1 MCQRVM
7 ISIALGIRPHL
18 LIADEP
24 TTGLDVTI
32 QAQILEL
39 IKATQAETGASLLLI
54 THDLGV
60 VAEVCRRVA
69 VMYAGR
75 VVEIAAVTDL
85 FAHPRHPYTIHL
97 LTSTLSPDG
106 PPSVNNGSAGV
117 SPAPGAPTSGQEARA
132 PVTHPGRHDSQTL
145 PEGRVKHDVA
155 GAAFTRTVDF
165 TVGRHTYR
173 AALDAEDASG
183 LKSTL
188 IEVAPGHLVYCGRI
202 ERDQDR
208 RPVARSGQTQ
218 GSRP

>member
-1 MCQRVM
+1 
-7 ISIALGIRPHL
+7 

-39 IKATQAETGASLLLI
+39 IKATQAETEASLFLI

-75 VVEIAAVTDL
+75 VVEIAPVTDL

-106 PPSVNNGSAGV
+106 
-117 SPAPGAPTSGQEARA
+117 
-132 PVTHPGRHDSQTL
+132 
-145 PEGRVKHDVA
+145 RVKHDVA
-155 GAAFTRTVDF
+155 GAAFTGTVDF
-165 TVGRHTYR
+165 TVGRETYR
-173 AALDAEDASG
+173 AALDAEDVPG
-183 LKSTL
+183 LESTM
-188 IEVAPGHLVYCGRI
+188 IEVTPGHLVLCRRI

-208 RPVARSGQTQ
+208 RPMARSGQTQ